1 MQSTANTHTL
11 RKNMTHRLIS
21 SLMNFFDNLRLR
33 QEEIDYYISTKNPCN
48 PVDVEFWLRKY
59 EQQRVGKWI

>member
-1 MQSTANTHTL
+1 
-11 RKNMTHRLIS
+11 MTHRLIS

-33 QEEIDYYISTKNPCN
+33 QEEVDYYISTKNPSN